1 MSATIAQ
8 ASVRGANEMTTTQ
21 KPATVS
27 KAALWIGRGLSTLV
41 TLFFL
46 MDGVMK
52 LFKPEPV
59 VEATVK
65 LGYQESVIAPLGIVL
80 IACTV
85 IYMIPKSAVL
95 GAILLTGY
103 LGGAVASHLRAGDDW
118 FPVLFPV
125 VFGIL
130 VWLGLYLRD
139 PRIRA
144 VAPIRKAI

>member
-1 MSATIAQ
+1 
-8 ASVRGANEMTTTQ
+8 
-21 KPATVS
+21 
-27 KAALWIGRGLSTLV
+27 LV

-52 LFKPEPV
+52 LAKPAPV

-65 LGYQESVIAPLGIVL
+65 LGYQESVILPLGIVL

-85 IYMIPKSAVL
+85 LYIIPKSAVL

-130 VWLGLYLRD
+130 VWLGLYSRD